1 MELVHTFTKKLETDV
16 DRLNKI
22 LKMYSVSF
30 QKNSKYHN
38 VKLYTDTSS
47 FYLLKD
53 VYENIEIVDTS
64 DLHFTDDL
72 KFKTISL
79 LNDNQLLIDSDIFL
93 TKALDLKNNFDIICE
108 VNILFINNS
117 FYNYYVDIPNVFI
130 ENGVIDA
137 IPFFSN
143 KLLSV
148 PNIGIL
154 KFKKESVKEEYINY
168 YYKIKDWYIKNNIS
182 NKIENYSNLEIS
194 AVLAQ
199 YLLGLFAKEYGYSIS
214 YANEYNEY
222 THYSGNYKYTDKFYN
237 EILRDKKEV
246 NTII

>member
-72 KFKTISL
+72 KF
-79 LNDNQLLIDSDIFL
+79 NRF
-93 TKALDLKNNFDIICE
+93 
-108 VNILFINNS
+108 
-117 FYNYYVDIPNVFI
+117 
-130 ENGVIDA
+130 
-137 IPFFSN
+137 
-143 KLLSV
+143 
-148 PNIGIL
+148 
-154 KFKKESVKEEYINY
+154 
-168 YYKIKDWYIKNNIS
+168 
-182 NKIENYSNLEIS
+182 
-194 AVLAQ
+194 
-199 YLLGLFAKEYGYSIS
+199 
-214 YANEYNEY
+214 
-222 THYSGNYKYTDKFYN
+222 
-237 EILRDKKEV
+237 
-246 NTII
+246 